1 MCVQLFYQLYVLMF
15 YVYTFQN
22 NELSELWMRYGT
34 RKAQRFIPIHALYG
48 SLRHTKSLFILKA
61 HIATGCDV
69 TANYEQRIEACPDYL
84 TSMSRL
90 FSTFWFLCLM
100 RKFD

>member
-15 YVYTFQN
+15 YIYTFQN

-48 SLRHTKSLFILKA
+48 SLLHTKSLFILKA
-61 HIATGCDV
+61 HITTGCDV
-69 TANYEQRIEACPDYL
+69 TANYEQRIEPYKHVQIIFNVL
-84 TSMSRL
+84 VRKN
-90 FSTFWFLCLM
+90 LCLM